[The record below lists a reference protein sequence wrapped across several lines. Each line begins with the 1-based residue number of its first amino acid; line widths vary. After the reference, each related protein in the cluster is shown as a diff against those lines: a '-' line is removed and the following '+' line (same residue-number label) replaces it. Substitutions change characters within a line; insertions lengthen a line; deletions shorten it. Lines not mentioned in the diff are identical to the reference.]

1 MIWQVKMGYNP
12 AIVELFST
20 RLFDALFLKGQ
31 SREPIS
37 RRVLCIVFHGK
48 GDSYEAFREI
58 SREIGIPSYDFLLLN
73 GPMRFAD
80 GYKWMHDE
88 PRHERS
94 LAILR
99 DQLFELL
106 EELKAAG
113 FRTENI
119 VLLGHSQGGRVA
131 ADLVMHSPD
140 RFKALVAV
148 SSYVGFFDGWKLP
161 EAKKE
166 TGAWKTPWL
175 FTHGTYDRIIRPRE
189 IRQDIRE
196 LSSGHIPLTYKEFR
210 KGHDFDHET
219 ELPYIRSWLT
229 RHAPQLR
236 GQLRG
241 LKSVKKP
248 ILQIEKPARKKSES
262 RTRIRELAR

>member
-1 MIWQVKMGYNP
+1 M
-12 AIVELFST
+12 ELFKT

-31 SREPIS
+31 SRDPIS

-48 GDSYEAFREI
+48 GNSYEAFRDI
-58 SREIGIPSYDFLLLN
+58 SREIGIPTYDFLLLN

-80 GYKWMHDE
+80 GFKWMHDE
-88 PRHERS
+88 PRHETS
-94 LAILR
+94 LAIVR
-99 DQLFELL
+99 DQLFALL
-106 EELKAAG
+106 EELKSAG

-131 ADLVMHSPD
+131 ADLVMNSPD

-148 SSYVGFFDGWKLP
+148 SSYVGFFKGWNLP
-161 EAKKE
+161 EAKEE

-175 FTHGTYDRIIRPRE
+175 FTHGTYDRVIRPRE

-196 LSSGHIPLTYKEFR
+196 LSRGHIPLTYKEFR

-229 RHAPQLR
+229 EHAAQMTAQMR

-241 LKSVKKP
+241 LKAVRRPS
-248 ILQIEKPARKKSES
+248 LRTEKPARRRSEVRS
-262 RTRIRELAR
+262 RSRELGR